1 MSPAWPRARAVL
13 RLGGLTLLLL
23 LLLLLCPQ
31 AARGDCSLP
40 PNIPNAQPDLKGLTS
55 FPEQSIIT
63 YKCDQGFVKIPGQPD
78 SVVCLKNNEWS
89 NITEFCNRSCN
100 FPARLLFASL
110 KKPYNQQNYFP
121 LGSIVEYECRLGYKR
136 DHSLS
141 GKITCLQNFTWSKP
155 DEFCK
160 RKSCPNPG
168 EITNGHINIA
178 TDILFGSS
186 ITFSC
191 NTGYELVGE
200 TSSYCIIVGQTLGWS
215 DPLPECKE
223 STQIVDVTQT
233 PQKPTTANIPATEL
247 PSAPQRPTT
256 VKAPATQSQAVP
268 QETTPFQT
276 RSTSKSKET
285 LPVGASTIVSGK
297 FGSPAVKRNCHHCR
311 IKSQC
316 FCKRTLLSMYCRD
329 PIKIQCCRNPIE
341 IWYCR
346 NPIKIWC
353 LWVTKEKTR

>member
-1 MSPAWPRARAVL
+1 MSPAWPGARAVL

-121 LGSIVEYECRLGYKR
+121 LGSVVEYECRLGYKR

-256 VKAPATQSQAVP
+256 VKAPGTK
-268 QETTPFQT
+268 TTPTPQKPT
-276 RSTSKSKET
+276 TANIPAISSSETHHSKSSSNTESSC
-285 LPVGASTIVSGK
+285 STGNHTFSDKKYIEK
-297 FGSPAVKRNCHHCR
+297 QRNPSCRGQHHC
-311 IKSQC
+311 IWTHIYNIDC
-316 FCKRTLLSMYCRD
+316 FVYDASNHWLADLAKE
-329 PIKIQCCRNPIE
+329 E
-341 IWYCR
+341 IRRKY
-346 NPIKIWC
+346 
-353 LWVTKEKTR
+353 T